1 MLPNHPAKQV
11 QLQKLHS
18 IKKVELRANFMF
30 STKLL
35 KKYPEIN
42 VSYVLVELRGTYE
55 FLAGKHL

>member
-35 KKYPEIN
+35 KKYPRNQCFIC
-42 VSYVLVELRGTYE
+42 SRGVERYI
-55 FLAGKHL
+55 